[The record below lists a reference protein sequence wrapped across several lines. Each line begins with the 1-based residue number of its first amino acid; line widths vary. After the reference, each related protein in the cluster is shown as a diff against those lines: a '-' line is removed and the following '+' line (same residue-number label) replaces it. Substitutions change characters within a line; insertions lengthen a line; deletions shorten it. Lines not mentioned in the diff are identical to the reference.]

1 MLGDY
6 CVKEEVYFVE
16 ETYSSCI
23 WNISVITKHSVREK
37 ELRNISKMDF
47 YLFPNLFDLFLPD
60 LLLSIIISIN

>member
-23 WNISVITKHSVREK
+23 WNISVIMKHPVYERIK
-37 ELRNISKMDF
+37 EYFKNGFLLISKSIWF
-47 YLFPNLFDLFLPD
+47 VSSRSTIIYYYFD
-60 LLLSIIISIN
+60 